1 MASPTISLAGNA
13 MKSPDLTLSLEVP
26 LGPSALC
33 NSCLSISV
41 GPVSIPLR
49 TSIPQQ
55 GISSPSRDDLAGIG
69 NSPWLPTIGAP
80 VP

>member
-1 MASPTISLAGNA
+1 

-33 NSCLSISV
+33 SSSLSISV

-49 TSIPQQ
+49 TSTREE
-55 GISSPSRDDLAGIG
+55 GISPPSPDDLEGIG